1 MHMNSGYWLSIL
13 IPIYN
18 VEAYLIECLES
29 VCSQVDSTV
38 EIIVLDDCST
48 DNSNAVLNAF
58 ASQSRIKLTLMQHEK
73 NQGLSAARNSMLDVA
88 QGTYIWFLD
97 SDDLLE
103 PRAVQQLKTIV
114 EQHSPDLVLC
124 DFRVLRE
131 NQLLKHR
138 LRGDNHRISFVGKPN
153 CLLNNNADFFYGL
166 YKKGELHAWSKIA
179 KRTLWGDDLRF
190 PVGRTMEDM
199 VTTPRLAVRA
209 QTYYYQ
215 PSVWVA
221 YRRRAGSILNTL
233 SEQKIAD
240 AALGCEGV
248 LAVWIQK
255 YPSLSA
261 QARLAFSHYCART
274 HYVVMR
280 DLKQLKPKDI
290 DQQKSA
296 YRQQFLKNI
305 QWTKLQL
312 CWQYSKR
319 GLISRVIR
327 LLTKY

>member
-1 MHMNSGYWLSIL
+1 MNSGYWLSIL
-13 IPIYN
+13 IPVYN
-18 VEAYLIECLES
+18 VEAYLVACLDS
-29 VCSQVDSTV
+29 VCSQVDSTI

-48 DNSNAVLNAF
+48 DNSNAILNTF
-58 ASQSRIKLTLMQHEK
+58 ASQSHIKLTLMQHEK

-97 SDDLLE
+97 SDDVLE
-103 PRAVQQLKTIV
+103 LGAIQQLSTIV

-131 NQLLKHR
+131 NQKPKHR
-138 LRGDNHRISFVGKPN
+138 LRGENHRASFVGISN
-153 CLLNNNADFFYGL
+153 CLLSNGEDLFYGL
-166 YKKGELHAWSKIA
+166 YKKGELHVWSKIA

-209 QTYYYQ
+209 RTYYYQ

-233 SEQKIAD
+233 SEQKIED

-248 LAVWIQK
+248 LAVWLKQ

-280 DLKQLKPKDI
+280 DLKQVKPKDI

-296 YRQQFLKNI
+296 YRQQFLNNT